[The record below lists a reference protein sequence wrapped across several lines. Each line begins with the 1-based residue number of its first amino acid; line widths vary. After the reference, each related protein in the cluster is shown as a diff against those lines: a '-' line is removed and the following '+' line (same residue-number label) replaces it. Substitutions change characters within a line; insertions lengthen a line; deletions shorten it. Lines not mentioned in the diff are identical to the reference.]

1 MGQYPSPRVYHAG
14 YMGQA
19 GAFAVHSQYPAGSQ
33 TYAQLLAERNNLIA
47 ARAAKGY
54 YHKTSAAVSK
64 ARNHQSVVFRGNLA
78 RNRIYGMYYLA
89 SIKQHAAGVKIVN
102 FRQKA
107 KIKKPSI
114 NGRYKKFSGELAPG
128 RFLQRTAWG
137 NAKKPSFKNRIKPR
151 SRRFRTVKK
160 WRGHGK
166 RFVPL

>member
-1 MGQYPSPRVYHAG
+1 MASVPRPRVYHAG

-19 GAFAVHSQYPAGSQ
+19 GAFATHQRFPAGSQ

-54 YHKTSAAVSK
+54 FHKTSAAKST

-114 NGRYKKFSGELAPG
+114 NGRFKKFSGELAPG

-137 NAKKPSFKNRIKPR
+137 NAKKPSYKKRIKPR

>member
-1 MGQYPSPRVYHAG
+1 
-14 YMGQA
+14 MGQA
-19 GAFAVHSQYPAGSQ
+19 GAFATHQRFPAGSQ

-54 YHKTSAAVSK
+54 SHKTSAAKST

-89 SIKQHAAGVKIVN
+89 SIKQHAAGVKIVG

-114 NGRYKKFSGELAPG
+114 NGRFKKFSGEISPG

-137 NAKKPSFKNRIKPR
+137 NAKKPSYKKRIKPR